1 MFSIRLST
9 SSSSLLVSVM
19 REIGSFRSSRAK
31 LEWAR
36 RQYDVLAR
44 EISEILEKHNDKPGI
59 HVDLTTGQTVVEGQ
73 TRAEVPDLLVVQI
86 GRIIGA
92 LRSSLDNLVV
102 EATLMASPEANT
114 RKVVFPISSNQ
125 EMPGTDKWMGEKVSG
140 LSEEHRRIIVD
151 LKPYK
156 GGHPYLLVLH
166 QLRNQDEHL
175 QVVVTAV
182 TSANV
187 FTTKTVHTPMI
198 RKGANGENELHIE
211 TTNYPAQHEVRTVVE
226 FDEIVGILDR
236 DVLKTIGNF
245 LFTVGQ
251 IIAKFESAR

>member
-1 MFSIRLST
+1 
-9 SSSSLLVSVM
+9 M

-73 TRAEVPDLLVVQI
+73 KRANVPDILVVHI
-86 GRIIGA
+86 GRVVGA
-92 LRSSLDNLVV
+92 LRSALDNLVV

-114 RKVVFPISSNQ
+114 RKVVFPISGNQ
-125 EMPGTDKWMGEKVSG
+125 EKPGTDKWMGEKVSG

-151 LKPYK
+151 LQPYK
-156 GGHPYLLVLH
+156 GGHPYLLTLH

-175 QVVVTAV
+175 QIVVTAV
-182 TSANV
+182 TSSNV
-187 FTTKTVHTPMI
+187 FMTKTVQTPSV
-198 RKGANGENELHIE
+198 RKGANGKYEFYIE
-211 TTNYPAQHEVRTVVE
+211 TTNYPTQHEVRTVVE

-236 DVLKTIGNF
+236 DVLKIIGKF
-245 LFTVGQ
+245 LSAVGQ
-251 IIAKFESAR
+251 IIAKFEAAC